1 MSVRL
6 HLISLS
12 TYLYVSNRQGT
23 YKKITYRK
31 NWNFFLNIV
40 LLRISMLY
48 IYDINIHAC
57 QIK

>member
-23 YKKITYRK
+23 YKKLPTERTGI
-31 NWNFFLNIV
+31 FF
-40 LLRISMLY
+40 
-48 IYDINIHAC
+48 
-57 QIK
+57 